1 VPGVA
6 GRRLAERLWILAFMA
21 AGFVF
26 GVLAPPLLGIPLA
39 AAAGA
44 LAVLDAYVHRTLVG
58 SPWLAAASV
67 FGSLWVVLPV
77 AAAVT
82 GAESGLDLFGQ

>member
-1 VPGVA
+1 VPGVS
-6 GRRLAERLWILAFMA
+6 GRRLIERLWILAFMA

-26 GVLAPPLLGIPLA
+26 GVLAPPFLGIPLA

-44 LAVLDAYVHRTLVG
+44 LAVLDAYVHRRLVG
-58 SPWLAAASV
+58 SPWLAAAAV
-67 FGSLWVVLPV
+67 FGALWLILPIG
-77 AAAVT
+77 AAVT